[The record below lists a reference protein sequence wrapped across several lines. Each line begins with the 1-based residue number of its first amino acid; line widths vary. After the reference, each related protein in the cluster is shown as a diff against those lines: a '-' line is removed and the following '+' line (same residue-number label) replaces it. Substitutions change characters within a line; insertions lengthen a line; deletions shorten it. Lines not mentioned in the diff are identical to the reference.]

1 MWDDETVT
9 FVTEQ
14 WKAGKSASVIAV
26 SVSAR
31 LQTHVTRN
39 SIIGKVY
46 RLGLMR
52 SSTRPMEHK
61 VHPPRP
67 KPYQPKTARNRPFQ
81 FSENAKISPSPADLA
96 TLARMAARDP
106 VARITSI
113 LDLEDSHCRWPVGD
127 PKTPG
132 FGWCGDQ
139 VVPGL
144 SYCESCATR
153 AYTPAT
159 VAELAPRFSAIRAGR
174 EKVCA

>member
-1 MWDDETVT
+1 MWDDETIK

-14 WKAGKSASVIAV
+14 WQAGKSASVIAV
-26 SVSAR
+26 ALSAR
-31 LQTHVTRN
+31 VNSHVTRN
-39 SIIGKVY
+39 SIIGKVH

-52 SSTRPMEHK
+52 SSVRPMERK
-61 VHPPRP
+61 VRPPRP
-67 KPYQPKTARNRPFQ
+67 KPYKPKGARNRPFA
-81 FSENAKISPSPADLA
+81 FSENAKMAPSQADLA
-96 TLARMAARDP
+96 TLAAMAARDP

-113 LDLEDSHCRWPVGD
+113 LDLEDHHCRWPVGD
-127 PKTPG
+127 PKQAN

-153 AYTPAT
+153 AYTRAT
-159 VAELAPRFSAIRAGR
+159 VSELAPRFSSIRAER